1 MKIDGNN
8 PIQNTNVYQ
17 QGDAVQNEKNKESA
31 LSSNQENTADNTR
44 LNMTDEL
51 KLAKI
56 LSKELSSQDGI
67 DHERVAE
74 IKLKIQNKTLDIL
87 ADDEKADDAAK
98 RIAEKLISS
107 EKS

>member
-17 QGDAVQNEKNKESA
+17 QGDAVQNDKNKESA
-31 LSSNQENTADNTR
+31 PSLNQDNTSGDTR

-51 KLAKI
+51 KLAKT
-56 LSKELSSQDGI
+56 LSKELSSGDGI
-67 DHERVAE
+67 DYERVAQ

-87 ADDEKADDAAK
+87 ADDEKADESAK
-98 RIAEKLISS
+98 RIAQKLLGQDQS
-107 EKS
+107 